1 MPLLWLSLAFLAGI
15 ILARAAAL
23 PALFWACL
31 SGGLLLVWAVIRWFI
46 RIPKIQPVVEHWK
59 QRRSFQRLRQVL
71 VKVPV
76 PTALLLAA
84 LFAGAAR
91 YELAQPKFAPDA
103 LAWYNDREEISTL
116 EGVLINPPDERDA
129 YTNLRI
135 AVDRLRL
142 ADGEAF
148 IPVQGTLL
156 ARVPPGGEWQYGDLI
171 SLAGRLETP
180 PAEEGFSYR
189 DYLSRQGIYT
199 IIQPV
204 QVSPLSQNQG
214 NPFKAVVYRLK
225 EHLLK
230 TVYRTFPDPE
240 ASLLA
245 GILLGVESGIPQ
257 DVQAAFQATGTTHV
271 IAISGF
277 NIGIIAALFTAGFS
291 RLVGRKWGVVAAIL
305 GIGLYTLLVGASASV
320 LRAAVMGGFALI
332 ARQYGRQTGINTLAI
347 TAAIM
352 VGENPNT
359 LWDAGFQLSFAATL
373 GLVLYATAMQSW
385 AVNALTRRLPLEAAR
400 RVAGPLGEY
409 FLFTLAAQVVTLPVI
424 AYHFQRISLISVL
437 TNPVVL
443 PIQPPLMILGG
454 LSVLLGMAWQPLGQ
468 VAAYLAWPFV
478 AFTIR
483 AVEWFAQLPHGNL
496 ALGSVSLVVVIAIFG
511 LILALTVWRAQ
522 AGEKL
527 RTLGP
532 VAILG
537 ALGVVTVFVWRV
549 VFSAPDG
556 KLHVTILDVSAG
568 SASGN
573 GILIYTPSG
582 RKLLID
588 GGPSATRLS
597 DAIGRRL
604 SPVSRGLDWL
614 VVAAP
619 EDAHL
624 LSLPEVLDRFHPAN
638 VLWAGPTHET
648 YGARSLQ
655 AALARAE
662 ISQVLVEPGQFLDLG
677 EEAYLRALTVGQ
689 RGAVLLLEWNRFRLL
704 LPVGMDVTDLEAL
717 EYGKTVGNVSALLLA
732 GAGNAPLNPPEWIA
746 ALRPQVVLISVSAA
760 DNEGLPSP
768 ETLELL
774 QGYTVLRTDRNG
786 WIELSTDGEN
796 MWIEVERR

>member
-277 NIGIIAALFTAGFS
+277 NIAILAGLFTLLFS
-291 RLVGRKWGVVAAIL
+291 RLVGRWRGALLAAV
-305 GIGLYTLLVGASASV
+305 GIAFYTILVGAGASV
-320 LRAAVMGGFALI
+320 VRAAVMGWFSLLAVQIGRRQNGLNSLGIVAGVMALF
-332 ARQYGRQTGINTLAI
+332 
-347 TAAIM
+347 
-352 VGENPNT
+352 NPNI
-359 LWDAGFQLSFAATL
+359 LWDVGFQLSFMATL
-373 GLVLYATAMQSW
+373 GLVLYADPIQA
-385 AVNALTRRLPLEAAR
+385 AFERLAAR
-400 RVAGPLGEY
+400 WLPAPLVERVGKLVGETV
-409 FLFTLAAQVVTLPVI
+409 LLTLAAQALVLPVI
-424 AYHFQRISLISVL
+424 VYHFQRLSLTML
-437 TNPVVL
+437 LANPLIL
-443 PIQPPLMILGG
+443 PVQPAVMVLGG
-454 LSVLLGMAWQPLGQ
+454 LAVLAGAIFQPLGQ
-468 VAAYLAWPFV
+468 VMAYLAWPFL
-478 AFTIR
+478 AYTIR
-483 AVEWFAQLPHGNL
+483 VVEGLAALPGGELSLGN
-496 ALGSVSLVVVIAIFG
+496 VSL
-511 LILALTVWRAQ
+511 
-522 AGEKL
+522 
-527 RTLGP
+527 
-532 VAILG
+532 
-537 ALGVVTVFVWRV
+537 
-549 VFSAPDG
+549 
-556 KLHVTILDVSAG
+556 
-568 SASGN
+568 
-573 GILIYTPSG
+573 
-582 RKLLID
+582 
-588 GGPSATRLS
+588 
-597 DAIGRRL
+597 
-604 SPVSRGLDWL
+604 
-614 VVAAP
+614 
-619 EDAHL
+619 
-624 LSLPEVLDRFHPAN
+624 
-638 VLWAGPTHET
+638 
-648 YGARSLQ
+648 
-655 AALARAE
+655 
-662 ISQVLVEPGQFLDLG
+662 
-677 EEAYLRALTVGQ
+677 
-689 RGAVLLLEWNRFRLL
+689 GAVLFFTAWFSCSPIL
-704 LPVGMDVTDLEAL
+704 V
-717 EYGKTVGNVSALLLA
+717 
-732 GAGNAPLNPPEWIA
+732 LNPI
-746 ALRPQVVLISVSAA
+746 ISYHCGCARSTHPCRW
-760 DNEGLPSP
+760 L
-768 ETLELL
+768 
-774 QGYTVLRTDRNG
+774 G
-786 WIELSTDGEN
+786 WGC
-796 MWIEVERR
+796 